1 MELNEMGVYATV
13 VELGSFTRAAEK
25 LSMPK
30 STVSRHVSQLEQ
42 RLGVRLLNR
51 TTRQLKPTE
60 VGKLYFEHCF
70 RIIEEAEQ
78 AREVIQTM
86 QAQPSGL
93 LRITL
98 PLAFGSEFIQNLIKD
113 FLALNPKIKV
123 ELYLDNRSLDM
134 LDQELDVAFRLGN
147 LADSSLVARH
157 IGCCDLVLC
166 ASPEYLREHGAP
178 QTIQDLTDRPFIR
191 HANAPL
197 VLIKDQKEYPLLIS
211 QDRLLLNDMD
221 LVRKM
226 ILKDMGIG
234 MVPRVLAVDD
244 IEAGRLVAVLPEYN
258 SPHKDLYL
266 MYAGRRQKAPKVA
279 AFIDFALQRIKE
291 DAPWDLPKGW
301 E

>member
-13 VELGSFTRAAEK
+13 VDLGSFTKAAAK

-60 VGKLYFEHCF
+60 VGKLYFQHCS

-78 AREVIQTM
+78 AREVIQNM

-98 PLAFGSEFIQNLIKD
+98 PLAFGNEFMQLLVKD
-113 FLALNPKIKV
+113 FLLLHPKIRV
-123 ELYLDNRSLDM
+123 EIQMDNRSLDM
-134 LDQELDVAFRLGN
+134 LDEELDVAFRMGD

-157 IGCCDLVLC
+157 IGRNHLILC
-166 ASPEYLREHGAP
+166 ARREYLEEGVTA
-178 QTIQDLTDRPFIR
+178 QTMQDLLDHEFIR
-191 HANAPL
+191 HPSAPMTL
-197 VLIKDQKEYPLLIS
+197 YKDQKEYPLMTP
-211 QDRLLLNDMD
+211 DRLMLNDMD

-226 ILKDMGIG
+226 TLQNMGIG
-234 MVPRVLAVDD
+234 MLPKLLACEEVK
-244 IEAGRLVAVLPEYN
+244 AGRFVQVMDEYTGPQKDIYLV
-258 SPHKDLYL
+258 
-266 MYAGRRQKAPKVA
+266 YAGRRQKAAKVA
-279 AFIDFALQRIKE
+279 AFVEFALERIK
-291 DAPWDLPKGW
+291 DSAPWDLPEGW